1 MNSEPAN
8 IPLKSQSIRDAF
20 DAWEPDFQEDLL
32 WAEINES
39 LDIEQVWTKLDES
52 LELEQVWNKLDISL
66 NQVESTFS
74 FSYRKAFSLTAI
86 FVFVAFLWLKDDV
99 SFVSVY
105 SIDRVKKSENK
116 EISTP
121 NSKSESNPN
130 LSHTTFVNRSKQS
143 SVLIQEIDSIIPT
156 SFLVSPPQHDRVVEQ
171 NEPVILVQSL
181 SLKSIHPLDFG
192 SSRDLISASKI
203 CQTNA
208 SKWNLTFYAGMNLS
222 SIRVQN
228 PRDLASFIP
237 QVGSQMGGE
246 LTYQMEKNR
255 FSILA
260 DIANIKME
268 ETRFINGKFGSIYHQ
283 KYHITT
289 GINYGRIIL
298 PNTEL
303 AVAGLISVPIQAIST
318 REDILVGLPKTAT
331 EWGGQIGVTYH
342 WTKQISTSIHY
353 RFTQANKKP
362 IDWNQTQQGLLNLRY
377 TF

>member
-8 IPLKSQSIRDAF
+8 NPLKSQSIRAAF

-32 WAEINES
+32 WGEINDS

-52 LELEQVWNKLDISL
+52 LELEQVWNKIDISL
-66 NQVESTFS
+66 NQVVSTFS

-99 SFVSVY
+99 SFLSVY

-116 EISTP
+116 EISVT
-121 NSKSESNPN
+121 NLKSESNSN
-130 LSHTTFVNRSKQS
+130 LSLTTIVNRSKQN
-143 SVLIQEIDSIIPT
+143 SVLVQEIDSITTI
-156 SFLVSPPQHDRVVEQ
+156 LVSSPQHDRVVEQ
-171 NEPVILVQSL
+171 NEPAILIQSL
-181 SLKSIHPLDFG
+181 TLKSINPLDFA
-192 SSRDLISASKI
+192 STRDLISASKI
-203 CQTNA
+203 SQTNA
-208 SKWNLTFYAGMNLS
+208 SKWKLTFYAGMNLS

-246 LTYQMEKNR
+246 LTYQIEKNR
-255 FSILA
+255 FSVFA

-283 KYHITT
+283 KYHITS
-289 GINYGRIIL
+289 GINFGRMIL

-303 AVAGLISVPIQAIST
+303 AIAGLISVPIQAIST
-318 REDILVGLPKTAT
+318 RDDILVGLPKTAT

-342 WTKQISTSIHY
+342 WTKQVSTSIHY
-353 RFTQANKKP
+353 RFTQTNKKP